1 MKEMVTQFRMELS
14 ESNSQ
19 GTDEEVRL
27 YDDVESLLRDEFGPV
42 DLESVAC
49 ELVFFLAISQRKGDH
64 HGDRGGVDQGFIG
77 SRDSHMIGSRN
88 C

>member
-27 YDDVESLLRDEFGPV
+27 YDDVESLLRDEFGAV
-42 DLESVAC
+42 DLESVGC

-64 HGDRGGVDQGFIG
+64 HGDRGGVDQGSIG

>member
-1 MKEMVTQFRMELS
+1 MKEMVIQFRMELS

-27 YDDVESLLRDEFGPV
+27 YDDVESLLRDEFGAV

-64 HGDRGGVDQGFIG
+64 HGDRGGVDQGSIG